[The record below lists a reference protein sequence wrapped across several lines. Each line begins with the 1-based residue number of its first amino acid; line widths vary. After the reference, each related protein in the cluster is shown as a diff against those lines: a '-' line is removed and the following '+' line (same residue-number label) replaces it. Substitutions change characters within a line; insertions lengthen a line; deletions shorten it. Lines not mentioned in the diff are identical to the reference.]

1 MRALKWFFW
10 ILVLFAVVAAF
21 GLHGFVRSSRGKELI
36 AKQISQATGFKA
48 TVGDARLSGC
58 KLALSDVK
66 VWYAEADGAE
76 KVVLA
81 APEIVVSRL
90 DGRRKVFMAR
100 PAIAGF
106 QSELSDW
113 TPAGLLGFV
122 DASNLEKALVAVS
135 RSAEVW
141 FVIAEARLVLHD
153 AAGKA
158 LTSYSGVNWTHLPV
172 AIPGRAGMTYDQVAV
187 QAINGEPTLFLKEWL
202 DDGRL
207 TVALHEGVSASA
219 PASAEADKPEGEA
232 PKSAEV
238 PAGPTAEDPA
248 VEKAAAPAA
257 EAPEVEAAQMTVD
270 EEGRQ
275 AE

>member
-1 MRALKWFFW
+1 MRTLKRLFW
-10 ILVLFAVVAAF
+10 ILVLLAVVAAI
-21 GLHGFVRSSRGKELI
+21 GLHAFVRSSRGKELI

-81 APEIVVSRL
+81 APEAVISRL

-100 PAIAGF
+100 PVFAGF

-113 TPAGLLGFV
+113 TPAGLLEFV
-122 DASNLEKALVAVS
+122 DSAQMEKGLAAFS
-135 RSAEVW
+135 RSVDVW
-141 FVIAEARLVLHD
+141 FEITEARLVLHD
-153 AAGKA
+153 ASGKA
-158 LTSYSGVNWTHLPV
+158 LASYSGVNWAHLPV
-172 AIPGRAGMTYDQVAV
+172 AIPGRADMTYDQVAV

-202 DDGRL
+202 DDGRM
-207 TVALHEGVSASA
+207 TVALHDAVSASPTA
-219 PASAEADKPEGEA
+219 PGDVEKPEGEA

-248 VEKAAAPAA
+248 VEKAAASAA